1 MSRAGLIA
9 ALLPVLLLVLAG
21 CAGDPYAGYRTL
33 PDAIQRPHPQT
44 VPHTDRTGA
53 PMAAYDPLRSFLP
66 LALGGALA
74 DYAAGPSRGFQAAFA
89 ADFNA
94 VSADPGQ
101 PLPALLNAA
110 NGSRVQLLVPRVEAP
125 DAALLDS
132 SRAVVVE
139 MPRDPLKADRFAAT
153 ARDHATQPVWALLP
167 AYARGDERLID
178 PAQARALAFAA
189 LVHGASGLIWQGE
202 DNYAA
207 RNAGALGISNA
218 PRLDYGI
225 TMNEA
230 MNGAVSS
237 PPRRATAIEVAA
249 SKRLWD
255 AVAQLNR
262 RIGRLRG
269 ALLQPDAG
277 AAYNIAVRDAPMDD
291 QPVLRAVLKPWDDD
305 WLLIVV
311 NLRAEA
317 QDVRIGFPGG
327 FRQARQLDGDALPQ
341 QDAARG
347 LLRDEIEGHGLR
359 LYKISR

>member
-21 CAGDPYAGYRTL
+21 CAGDPYAGYRIL
-33 PDAIQRPHPQT
+33 PDAVQRPHPQA
-44 VPHTDRTGA
+44 VPHTDRNGA
-53 PMAAYDPLRSFLP
+53 PLAAYDPLRSFLP
-66 LALGGALA
+66 LGLSGALA

-89 ADFNA
+89 ANFNA

-101 PLPALLNAA
+101 PLPALLSAA
-110 NGSRVQLLVPRVEAP
+110 NGSRVQLLVSRVEAD

-139 MPRDPLKADRFAAT
+139 MPRDPLQADRFAAT
-153 ARDHATQPVWALLP
+153 ARDHAAQPVWALLP
-167 AYARGDERLID
+167 AYARGSEKLID

-207 RNAGALGISNA
+207 RNTGALGISNA

-225 TMNEA
+225 TMN
-230 MNGAVSS
+230 GAGS
-237 PPRRATAIEVAA
+237 PPPRHATAIEVAA

-255 AVAQLNR
+255 AAAQLNR
-262 RIGRLRG
+262 RVSRLRA
-269 ALLQPDAG
+269 ALLQPDAD
-277 AAYNIAVRDAPMDD
+277 AAYSVAVRDAPMDGR
-291 QPVLRAVLKPWDDD
+291 PLLRGMLKPWEGD
-305 WLLIVV
+305 WLLVLV

-317 QDVRIGFPGG
+317 QGIRIGFGGG
-327 FRQARQLDGDALPQ
+327 FRQARHLDGDALPQ

-347 LLRDEIEGHGLR
+347 LLLDEIEGHGLR

>member
-1 MSRAGLIA
+1 MSRAGLIV
-9 ALLPVLLLVLAG
+9 ALLMLAG
-21 CAGDPYAGYRTL
+21 CAGDPYAGYRIL
-33 PDAIQRPHPQT
+33 PDAAQRPHPQA
-44 VPHTDRTGA
+44 VPHTDRNGA
-53 PMAAYDPLRSFLP
+53 PLTTYDPLRSFLP
-66 LALGGALA
+66 LGLSGALA

-132 SRAVVVE
+132 SRAVVIE
-139 MPRDPLKADRFAAT
+139 MPRDPLQTDRFAAT
-153 ARDHATQPVWALLP
+153 ARDHAAQPVWALLP
-167 AYARGDERLID
+167 AHARGDERLID
-178 PAQARALAFAA
+178 PAQARVLAFAA

-230 MNGAVSS
+230 MNGAGSS
-237 PPRRATAIEVAA
+237 PPRRASAIEVAA

-269 ALLQPDAG
+269 ALLQPDAD
-277 AAYNIAVRDAPMDD
+277 AAYSIAVREAPTDGR
-291 QPVLRAVLKPWDDD
+291 PVMRAVLKPWEGG

-311 NLRAEA
+311 NLRADA
-317 QDVRIGFPGG
+317 QDIRIGFDGG
-327 FRQARQLDGDALPQ
+327 FRQAQHLDGAVLPQ
-341 QDAARG
+341 QDATRG

-359 LYKISR
+359 LYWISR

>member
-1 MSRAGLIA
+1 MPRAGIFA
-9 ALLPVLLLVLAG
+9 ALLLLLAG
-21 CAGDPYAGYRTL
+21 CAGDPDAGFRDL
-33 PDAIQRPHPQT
+33 PDAVQRPHPRA

-53 PMAAYDPLRSFLP
+53 PMAGYDPLRSVLP

-101 PLPALLNAA
+101 PLAALTTAA
-110 NGSRVQLLVPRVEAP
+110 AGSRVQLLVP
-125 DAALLDS
+125 AAETTDSVLLDS
-132 SRAVVVE
+132 SRAVVIE
-139 MPRDPLKADRFAAT
+139 MPRDPMQADRFAAT
-153 ARDHATQPVWALLP
+153 ARDHAGRPAWALLP
-167 AYARGDERLID
+167 AYARGSEPLIN

-207 RNAGALGISNA
+207 RNAGALGISAA

-225 TMNEA
+225 TMNGTA
-230 MNGAVSS
+230 AA
-237 PPRRATAIEVAA
+237 PPRIATASEVAA

-255 AVAQLNR
+255 AVAQINR
-262 RIGRLRG
+262 RINRLRA
-269 ALLQPDAG
+269 ALLQPDAD
-277 AAYNIAVRDAPMDD
+277 AAYRVAAREQAADGR
-291 QPVLRAVLKPWDDD
+291 PVLRAMLKPWDGE

-311 NLRAEA
+311 NLRSESRAMRVHFE
-317 QDVRIGFPGG
+317 GG
-327 FRQARQLDGDALPQ
+327 FRRAAHLDSDAPLL

-347 LLRDEIEGHGLR
+347 ILRDEIEAHGLR
-359 LYKISR
+359 LYRISR